1 MGRKRYLFLSKAVQ
15 YSNNDDNDD
24 DVDDVDDDDDDDDD
38 GDGDGDGD
46 DDVKIKCKNTPS
58 LHRSLHRMPG
68 SITASFSSS
77 NKETKFASNLSAI
90 LLTTICDGVLKMGA
104 PI

>member
-15 YSNNDDNDD
+15 HSNNDDDD
-24 DVDDVDDDDDDDDD
+24 DYDDDDDDDDD
-38 GDGDGDGD
+38 YNDDDDDDD
-46 DDVKIKCKNTPS
+46 DDVKIKCKNTSS